1 MQPVRLPGHPHQ
13 PGPAAHPPP
22 GGALLRL
29 GDQAQGLRQ
38 DRPGLAPGLPH
49 LRPRHHKL
57 GLLGR
62 LLRPRARSVRRGVLQ
77 QQSVHLRRGPAG
89 VLRSRRHP
97 DDPQRR
103 RLLEIRK
110 RTKVTAEAT
119 RTTDKENRSRG
130 AFGSGVGG
138 TANAPGASPLK
149 RAAATVATIESVS
162 KSFAAANEVMTT
174 GEQNLTP
181 NGDKGNRS
189 EPVEKNCSQPRLS
202 SDNKTRLVTTSDED
216 LQAKTL
222 PSGRSLAPL
231 KSGSYRDLPEVQ
243 GKPVLP
249 GIRKQTS
256 DVNSVTSSSERDPT
270 RTETHQAGEAAKRPA
285 PKQQR
290 ELALSPETGPT
301 ANGCLTRF
309 NGKRPQPK
317 TLAENPQIPRAT
329 RRELKAAK
337 ALFIF
342 VFTFIV
348 LWAPY
353 TIATVAIAFC
363 EDCVNGNVYEF
374 FIWLLW
380 FKSAVNPFLYA
391 ANSSRFKMNFA
402 TILRKVC
409 FCWKQTRVWKAWGFV
424 GPCRKTCRKT

>member
-1 MQPVRLPGHPHQ
+1 MPRLQVYLVNDYTLCNQSVFLVILISLDQLLILRQGAHYSALETKPKAYAKIALAWLLAFLIC
-13 PGPAAHPPP
+13 GPAIISWDYWVGYSVLGPDVCDVEYYNNKVYTFVE
-22 GGALLRL
+22 ALLEFFVPAVIL
-29 GDQAQGLRQ
+29 TTLN
-38 DRPGLAPGLPH
+38 
-49 LRPRHHKL
+49 
-57 GLLGR
+57 
-62 LLRPRARSVRRGVLQ
+62 
-77 QQSVHLRRGPAG
+77 AG
-89 VLRSRRHP
+89 VYW
-97 DDPQRR
+97 
-103 RLLEIRK
+103 EIRK

-285 PKQQR
+285 RKQQR

-409 FCWKQTRVWKAWGFV
+409 FCWKQTRV
-424 GPCRKTCRKT
+424 